1 MGLMMCKMPAIVAA
15 MLLAAT
21 SAVAAPFG
29 YSAGSHSMAVQ
40 AAAKRSHMVRVT
52 GTALYFAKI
61 NPLPGSRLIVSVV
74 DAGRADASATVL
86 ARKSYA
92 IKAIPARFAL
102 NVSGKALQA
111 GGAGVSLRAE
121 IHGPGGQLMWVTDT
135 HIPVVARPGS
145 KTVNVGDIVLTGV
158 K

>member
-1 MGLMMCKMPAIVAA
+1 MMCKILATVATV
-15 MLLAAT
+15 MLAAT
-21 SAVAAPFG
+21 SAEAAPFAH
-29 YSAGSHSMAVQ
+29 SADGNSMVVKV
-40 AAAKRSHMVRVT
+40 AAKRSHSVRVT

-102 NVSGKALQA
+102 NVSGKALHA

-121 IHGPGGQLMWVTDT
+121 IQGPGGQLMWVTDT

-145 KTVNVGDIVLTGV
+145 KTVNVGEIVLTGV